1 VEHRLVVGEQLILF
15 QGVGLV
21 WVALDG
27 SSAASLV
34 ATRTPLGLLHR
45 GVRCLAWSFQQ
56 ALHESSGR
64 PCVRPGRSYQS
75 MQSVATEKTLKR
87 VPTKR
92 MSPLRRRQSAG
103 ILFVLPSVIFITLF
117 FIIPLLL
124 TVWMSLNNWPLL
136 GTPRFIGLGN
146 YQHLVTDTVFLNALL
161 FTTKYTILITPIIF
175 LIAFGLA
182 VLVRQS
188 VPGVGIFRTAYFVP
202 VIIGLSTASYIWI
215 WMFNNQV
222 GIFDGILRFFGI
234 PPIVWLSTGT
244 GALFAVIVMIVWKTS
259 GFTMV
264 LLMMGLQSIPTELYE
279 AVRTDG
285 ANRWQELWNI
295 TLPLMRR
302 SFALALVL
310 SVIGSY
316 LAFDQFY
323 IMTQGGPQNQ
333 TITIVF
339 WIFTNSFT
347 FFKLGYGAAMSIILL
362 IILLIISAIQLY
374 LLRDNT

>member
-1 VEHRLVVGEQLILF
+1 
-15 QGVGLV
+15 
-21 WVALDG
+21 
-27 SSAASLV
+27 
-34 ATRTPLGLLHR
+34 
-45 GVRCLAWSFQQ
+45 
-56 ALHESSGR
+56 
-64 PCVRPGRSYQS
+64 

-87 VPTKR
+87 VQANR
-92 MSPLRRRQSAG
+92 RSQSVRRRQRAG
-103 ILFVLPSVIFITLF
+103 MLFVLPSVIFITLF

-146 YQHLVTDTVFLNALL
+146 YQHLVTDTVFLNSLL

-182 VLVRQS
+182 LLVRQS
-188 VPGVGIFRTAYFVP
+188 IPGVGLFRTAYFVP

-222 GIFDGILRFFGI
+222 GIFDGILHLFGI
-234 PPIVWLSTGT
+234 PPIVWLSTGI

-285 ANRWQELWNI
+285 ANRWQELWNV

-302 SFALALVL
+302 SIALALVL

-339 WIFTNSFT
+339 WIFTNSFV
-347 FFKLGYGAAMSIILL
+347 FFKLGYGAAMSIVLL

>member
-1 VEHRLVVGEQLILF
+1 
-15 QGVGLV
+15 
-21 WVALDG
+21 
-27 SSAASLV
+27 
-34 ATRTPLGLLHR
+34 
-45 GVRCLAWSFQQ
+45 
-56 ALHESSGR
+56 
-64 PCVRPGRSYQS
+64 

-87 VPTKR
+87 VQANKR
-92 MSPLRRRQSAG
+92 SPIHRRQRAG
-103 ILFVLPSVIFITLF
+103 MLFVLPSVIFITLF
-117 FIIPLLL
+117 FIIPLVL

-161 FTTKYTILITPIIF
+161 FTTKYTIFITPIVF
-175 LIAFGLA
+175 LVAFGLA
-182 VLVRQS
+182 LLVRQS
-188 VPGVGIFRTAYFVP
+188 IVGVGIFRTAFFVP

-222 GIFDGILRFFGI
+222 GIFDGILSFFGI
-234 PPIVWLSTGT
+234 PPIIWLSTGT

>member
-1 VEHRLVVGEQLILF
+1 
-15 QGVGLV
+15 
-21 WVALDG
+21 
-27 SSAASLV
+27 
-34 ATRTPLGLLHR
+34 
-45 GVRCLAWSFQQ
+45 
-56 ALHESSGR
+56 
-64 PCVRPGRSYQS
+64 

-87 VPTKR
+87 VPANR
-92 MSPLRRRQSAG
+92 RSPSVRRRQRAG
-103 ILFVLPSVIFITLF
+103 LLFVLPSVIFITLF
-117 FIIPLLL
+117 FIIPLVL
-124 TVWMSLNNWPLL
+124 TAWMSLNNWPLL

-161 FTTKYTILITPIIF
+161 FTTKYTLLITPIIF
-175 LIAFGLA
+175 LVAFGLA
-182 VLVRQS
+182 LLVRQS
-188 VPGVGIFRTAYFVP
+188 IPGVGIFRTAYFVP

-222 GIFDGILRFFGI
+222 GIFDGILRLFGI

-279 AVRTDG
+279 ADRIDG
-285 ANRWQELWNI
+285 ANRWQELWNV

-323 IMTQGGPQNQ
+323 IMTQGGPQGQ
-333 TITIVF
+333 TISMVF

-347 FFKLGYGAAMSIILL
+347 FFKLGYGAAMSIVLL